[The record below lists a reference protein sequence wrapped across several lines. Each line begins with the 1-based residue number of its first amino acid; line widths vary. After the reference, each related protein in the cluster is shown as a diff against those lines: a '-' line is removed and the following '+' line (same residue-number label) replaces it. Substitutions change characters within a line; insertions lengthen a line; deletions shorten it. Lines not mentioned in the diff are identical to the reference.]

1 LYLVILVPYNLFGP
15 FLVHK
20 ILAYKYICIN
30 GKKKW
35 ENKKEKEFPTS
46 WVGGDFGPPR
56 RACGPVGPAVRER
69 WRGTTGDG
77 AVARGPHASE
87 GGG

>member
-46 WVGGDFGPPR
+46 WVGGGFRPTQARLRPSWPSREGAMAGDNGGRCRGAGPTR
-56 RACGPVGPAVRER
+56 Q
-69 WRGTTGDG
+69 
-77 AVARGPHASE
+77 
-87 GGG
+87 